1 MKILLSEMLSYLD
14 WKIINYNVS
23 IDGGYE
29 EISKYN
35 TCAIFQIDWKQFEIT
50 NNSNSSSQE
59 CLMIIVKL
67 EFWNWSLRKTGIS
80 RSFALDQLQRI
91 SAYINE
97 WKSNNYGVKIHIIKY
112 FLIIFA
118 VSNIYCN
125 YLDLEYN
132 YSYTIYIVGDYLWT
146 PRIYNNP
153 VFHQS
158 FS

>member
-1 MKILLSEMLSYLD
+1 MLSYLD
-14 WKIINYNVS
+14 WHIIHYNVN

-29 EISKYN
+29 GIFKYN
-35 TCAIFQIDWKQFEIT
+35 TCAIFQIDWNKFEIT
-50 NNSNSSSQE
+50 KDSNSSSQD
-59 CLMIIVKL
+59 CLMIKVKL
-67 EFWNWSLRKTGIS
+67 EFWNFNLRKTGTS

-97 WKSNNYGVKIHIIKY
+97 WKSNNYGMKIHIIKY

-118 VSNIYCN
+118 VSNIYCY
-125 YLDLEYN
+125 YLDLEFN
-132 YSYTIYIVGDYLWT
+132 YSYIIYFVGDYLWT

-153 VFHQS
+153 IIHQC